1 MHVCVGT
8 ERFLL
13 SLPAHFNDLYVLDLA
28 GLWKKCTSTR
38 RWTVLARREGDHS
51 IDLLGGAVGG
61 AEECIVA
68 HSSFFTPQSFL
79 ALEFVP
85 RAQQG

>member
-1 MHVCVGT
+1 MCVWAQNVSYS
-8 ERFLL
+8 L
-13 SLPAHFNDLYVLDLA
+13 SQHILMNVLDLA
-28 GLWKKCTSTR
+28 GLCKKWTSTR

-61 AEECIVA
+61 AEECIMA